1 MKDEKDIRLKQLKS
15 YKQNIKLTAKTISTK
30 FADAKLICFNSIY
43 KFEQHI
49 IVNRESRKLPKH
61 QLSKVPKHFQRNTV
75 FGDDQRAKTMP
86 KVFDADVS
94 YVIG

>member
-43 KFEQHI
+43 KFE
-49 IVNRESRKLPKH
+49 
-61 QLSKVPKHFQRNTV
+61 
-75 FGDDQRAKTMP
+75 
-86 KVFDADVS
+86 
-94 YVIG
+94 